1 MIRAESDPPA
11 KFRLPSLPWR
21 FAIIVLILWSRRPD
35 ALFRAQFW
43 AEDATVFFKQAF
55 EQPHIDSLLLPYNG
69 YLHLVPRSIALAV
82 VKIAPPEHAPL
93 LFNLAAIII
102 AAASVSL
109 FSSVRFRH
117 VVRSDFARFAA
128 CLTIAAAHPAI
139 EIVNMLTNVHWYL
152 TLASLLLIVMPVFSI
167 WEAVAAI
174 LIQAII
180 GFSCP
185 MTLMIVPLALGA
197 AIWGRRNWR
206 PAALALVLAMTAHLA
221 YVMFCVP
228 REMHRPMHFD
238 LMHIAE
244 YAIDRY
250 RGAVLYAACGYP
262 FADYLYRER
271 PMASWTIVISTTI
284 AFFGFMSVYL
294 PRRRFKYVCLATAL
308 SLVWMAVHVLAGL
321 KEDPLPSV
329 GFFAKP
335 VGLGTRFMFM
345 PYCITLFAMCA
356 AWDAMKLTR
365 ASWLKTGV
373 RLACA
378 MVVVT
383 GIVSGPKN
391 WPFQDQQWRK
401 NVRAA
406 RAAGWDAEI
415 PLNPPG
421 WRLRLS
427 PPPRP

>member
-1 MIRAESDPPA
+1 MICAVGDQPA
-11 KFRLPSLPWR
+11 RFRLPSLPWR
-21 FAIIVLILWSRRPD
+21 FAIILLILWSRRPD

-55 EQPHIDSLLLPYNG
+55 ERPHIDSLVLPYNG
-69 YLHLVPRSIALAV
+69 YLHLIPRAIALGV
-82 VKIAPPEHAPL
+82 VKIAPPEHAPF
-93 LFNLAAIII
+93 LFNLAAIVI
-102 AAASVSL
+102 AAGSVTL
-109 FSSVRFRH
+109 FSSIRFRH

-128 CLTIAAAHPAI
+128 CLTLAAAHPAI

-152 TLASLLLIVMPVFSI
+152 TLVSLLLIVMPVYSV
-167 WEAVAAI
+167 WGAI
-174 LIQAII
+174 GATLVQLVI

-185 MTLMIVPLALGA
+185 MTLMIVPLALCA
-197 AIWGRRNWR
+197 AIWGRREWR
-206 PAALALVLAMTAHLA
+206 PAALALTLAMAAHLS

-228 REMHRPMHFD
+228 REMQRPMHFD
-238 LMHIAE
+238 LLRIAE
-244 YAIDRY
+244 YALDRY
-250 RGAVLYAACGYP
+250 RGAVLYAACGHP
-262 FADYLYRER
+262 FAGYLYQER
-271 PMASWTIVISTTI
+271 PAVSWSIVAGTTVVI
-284 AFFGFMSVYL
+284 LAVLALHL

-308 SLVWMAVHVLAGL
+308 SLVWMAVHVVAGL
-321 KEDPLPSV
+321 PEDPLPSV
-329 GFFAKP
+329 GFYAKP

-356 AWDAMKLTR
+356 AWDVTNLTR
-365 ASWLKTGV
+365 SVWLKTGV

-383 GIVSGPKN
+383 GIVAGPKN

-421 WRLRLS
+421 WRLRLT
-427 PPPRP
+427 PPPSN